1 MLTRKPVAAGRFYPG
16 QREELRRE
24 VNGYLEHGRA
34 RLKAHPVLEGEIW
47 GVMLPHAGHV
57 FCGQIIGDTLAGW
70 DLPPCLIILC
80 PNHTGHGRPLG
91 VWPEGE
97 WSTPL
102 GEVQVD
108 ERLAQDIL
116 TAGGCFEPDVASHL
130 GEHSIEV
137 ILPFLQEVAPKL
149 KIVPISV
156 GTRNPLLLKAAGHA
170 LATVLKAN
178 PEVGVVISSDM
189 NHYESHETT
198 LDKDELAL
206 AKACVADA
214 AGLLDVTEH
223 ENISMC
229 GAAPLAIAL
238 FAGRE
243 LGHSAVS
250 VTAHDTSG
258 PVSGDY
264 DHTVGYAGLHLC
276 RESA

>member
-1 MLTRKPVAAGRFYPG
+1 MLTRKPVAAGRFYPDEK
-16 QREELRRE
+16 EELRRE

-47 GVMLPHAGHV
+47 GVMLPHAGHI

-70 DLPPCLIILC
+70 KLPSRLVILC

-102 GEVQVD
+102 GKVKVD
-108 ERLAQDIL
+108 EKLAREIL
-116 TAGGCFEPDVASHL
+116 AAGGYFEPDVASHL

-137 ILPFLQEVAPKL
+137 ILPFLQESAQNL
-149 KIVPISV
+149 EIVPISV
-156 GTRNPLLLKAAGHA
+156 GTRDPLALKAAGHA
-170 LATVLKAN
+170 LATVLQAN

-214 AGLLDVTEH
+214 GGLLDVTEH

-238 FAGRE
+238 FAGKE
-243 LGHSAVS
+243 LGRSAVS

-276 RESA
+276 REDA